1 MLRNI
6 AIGQY
11 YNTDSPVHLLD
22 PRIKV
27 ALTAAFI
34 TMVFFVQNYW
44 GYAALFVFVCFL
56 SVLSN
61 VPPRVLL
68 RTLKPMAYILVFT
81 FLLNLL
87 FMQGEKVIFSLWII
101 RVTEEGL
108 NQAVFLA
115 LRLLFLVAGASFL
128 TLTTSPIELTDALER
143 LMKPLTVFRFPA
155 HELAMMMSIALRFI
169 PTLLDEADKIMKAQA
184 SRGADFESGNI
195 MRRARNMLPLLIPLF
210 ISAFRRADELAL
222 AMESRCYRGGKGRTR
237 MKVLK
242 LGARDAAATVFLAVL
257 FAGIVLWG

>member
-1 MLRNI
+1 MLKNI

-11 YNTDSPVHLLD
+11 YNTVSPIHALD

-27 ALTAAFI
+27 ILTAAFI
-34 TMVFFVQNYW
+34 TMVFFVRNYW
-44 GYAALFVFVCFL
+44 GYGVLFLFTCFL
-56 SVLSN
+56 CTLSN
-61 VPPRVLL
+61 VPPRILL
-68 RTLKPMAYILVFT
+68 RTLRPMLYILVFT
-81 FLLNLL
+81 FILNLL
-87 FMQGEKVIFSLWII
+87 FMQGETVIFSWWII
-101 RVTEEGL
+101 RITAEGL

-184 SRGADFESGNI
+184 SRGADFESGSL
-195 MRRARNMLPLLIPLF
+195 MQRAKNMLPLLVPLF

-222 AMESRCYRGGKGRTR
+222 AMESRCYRGGTGRTR
-237 MKVLK
+237 MKILK
-242 LGARDAAATVFLAVL
+242 LGMRDAMATAFIAVL
-257 FAGIVLWG
+257 FTGIILWG

>member
-1 MLRNI
+1 MLKNI

-11 YNTDSPVHLLD
+11 YNADSPVHLLD
-22 PRIKV
+22 PRVKV
-27 ALTAAFI
+27 VLTAAFI
-34 TMVFFVQNYW
+34 TMVFFVKNYW
-44 GYAALFVFVCFL
+44 GYAALLVFVCFL
-56 SVLSN
+56 SVISN
-61 VPPRVLL
+61 VPPRVLIK
-68 RTLKPMAYILVFT
+68 TLKPMFYILVFT
-81 FLLNLL
+81 FILNLL
-87 FMQGEKVIFSLWII
+87 FMQGEKVIFSLWFI

-195 MRRARNMLPLLIPLF
+195 MQRARNMLPLLIPLF

-237 MKVLK
+237 MKVLRM
-242 LGARDAAATVFLAVL
+242 GARDAAAAVL
-257 FAGIVLWG
+257 VAGLFTGIVLWG